1 VAVTVRRDD
10 GGVSLA
16 NERVRVR
23 VELAP
28 LRISL
33 FDAAGEVGFAGA
45 RVGACV
51 DARPAP
57 DVELGGTRVVASLVR
72 DLAFDDEAD
81 TPLGRAVR
89 VRARVALAEGLE
101 LGVSLE
107 LGSDWPG
114 IALGVELGNTG
125 RGTREIAAL
134 EPLVWRSDG
143 SARLA
148 VPGDPRAL
156 RFLAL
161 GHQSWSPARWLRLG
175 ERPSSPRGKTLRRCY
190 ASPYA
195 PRPRRGRFVSE
206 SATALG
212 EPSRAGLSIGFLSHS
227 RWLGWVELAHGDGR
241 VHELAARCAIDGA
254 PLAPGA
260 AIAAERLWLGIAAP
274 LEEAL
279 GQWAER
285 AGREMAAPVPARPLS
300 GWCSWYRFGTRVRA
314 DDVRR
319 NLRALRALGTPLDV
333 VQIDDGFQAANGDWL
348 APAEGFPEGLAPLA
362 REIRAEGLR
371 AGLWLAPFLVSPRS
385 RLAREQPGW
394 LLRGRDGRPLTALW
408 NPAWPGARMH
418 ALDATHPGVESWLE
432 SLGREVRA
440 LGFDYLKLDF
450 LFAGALAGARHDPA
464 LGAVPAYRRGVAALR
479 RGAGPGV
486 FLLGCG
492 APLGASIGLFEA
504 MRIGA
509 DVAARWSNSAFDAL
523 VGVEAGAAARNAL
536 SNVFARAPLHQRLW
550 LNDPDCALLRP
561 NAPAASGEPMSGSKL
576 SRAEA
581 QTLLAAIALSGGGTV
596 VSDELAEL
604 TPDGVG
610 WLRRL
615 LPALERTPETGPARG
630 PVPESLCTRF
640 DDGSA
645 LWLRANLGDAPEP
658 VELDARALGFAGAV
672 RVWDVLGARELTAPG
687 GRVELGMLGAHA
699 ARLLRLVP
707 DEGRARMLGS
717 SLHVSAGALETES
730 VALESAGVAR
740 VRLRLP
746 GTRAGEIALA
756 LSGEPRLARAQVAFD
771 DALELRLRLGV
782 VERPEISD

>member
-1 VAVTVRRDD
+1 MAVTLRRDD
-10 GGVSLA
+10 SSVSLA

-23 VELAP
+23 LDLVPCRLAV
-28 LRISL
+28 L
-33 FDAAGEVGFAGA
+33 DASGEVGFAGA

-51 DARPAP
+51 DARPQP
-57 DVELGGTRVVASLVR
+57 DAELAGTRVVASLVR
-72 DLAFDDEAD
+72 DLACEDEVD
-81 TPLGRAVR
+81 TPLGRAAR
-89 VRARVALAEGLE
+89 VRARVALAAGLE
-101 LGVSLE
+101 LSLALE

-114 IALGVELGNTG
+114 VALALELANTG
-125 RGTREIAAL
+125 PSPREIAGL
-134 EPLVWRSDG
+134 EPFLWRGDG

-148 VPGDPRAL
+148 LPGDPRAL

-175 ERPSSPRGKTLRRCY
+175 ERPSAPRGKLLRRCY

-206 SATALG
+206 SASALG
-212 EPSRAGLSIGFLSHS
+212 EPERAGLALGFLSHS
-227 RWLGWVELAHGDGR
+227 RWLGWLELLHEAGR
-241 VHELAARCAIDGA
+241 IHELVARCAIEGE

-260 AIAAERLWLGIAAP
+260 TVASERLWLGIAAP
-274 LEEAL
+274 VEEAL

-285 AGREMAAPVPARPLS
+285 AGREMGAPVPARPLG

-319 NLRALRALGTPLDV
+319 NLRALRGLGAPVDV

-348 APAEGFPEGLAPLA
+348 APAAGFPDGLAPLA

-371 AGLWLAPFLVSPRS
+371 AGLWLAPFLASPRS
-385 RLAREQPGW
+385 RLAREHLEW
-394 LLRGRDGRPLTALW
+394 LLRGADGRPLTALW

-432 SLGREVRA
+432 SLARELRA

-450 LFAGALAGARHDPA
+450 LFAGALAGARHDPRA
-464 LGAVPAYRRGVAALR
+464 GGVAAYRRGIAALR

-509 DVAARWSNSAFDAL
+509 DVAARWTNRAFDAV
-523 VGVEAGAAARNAL
+523 VGVEAGPAARNAL
-536 SNVFARAPLHQRLW
+536 RNVFARAPLHQRLW

-561 NAPAASGEPMSGSKL
+561 SAPSAPGAPMSGSKL
-576 SRAEA
+576 GPAEV
-581 QTLLAAIALSGGGTV
+581 QTLAASIALCGGLV
-596 VSDELAEL
+596 IVSDELDEL

-615 LPALERTPETGPARG
+615 LPGLRLAPRTGPARG
-630 PVPESLCTRF
+630 PVPDSLCTRF

-645 LWLRANLGDAPEP
+645 LWLRVNLGEKPEP
-658 VELDARALGFAGAV
+658 VELDPRALGFSGPL
-672 RVWDVLGARELTAPG
+672 RVWDVLEARELACAG
-687 GRVELGMLGAHA
+687 GRVALGQLAPHA

-707 DEGRARMLGS
+707 DEGRARVLGTT
-717 SLHVSAGALETES
+717 LHVAAGALETES
-730 VALESAGVAR
+730 VALDPAGVAR

-746 GTRAGEIALA
+746 GSRAGEIALA
-756 LSGEPRLARAQVAFD
+756 LPGEPRLARAHVSFD
-771 DALELRLRLGV
+771 DALELRLRVGV
-782 VERPEISD
+782 